1 MRQIRRQTGTAAALM
16 LLFVMLLL
24 AQHGAETAAVLRE
37 RIMLCLRLLIPS
49 LYGCTAAALLLQ
61 QTGAAALLGRTCRH
75 TARLLNMSAE
85 GFAVFAVSQ
94 LAGYPVGALLLRRIR
109 QRDPQAA
116 AACTQLSGICFGCG
130 PAFAVGFAGGEL
142 LGDPA
147 AGWMLYAANVL
158 SNLILALLT
167 RRRRPIPAPAP
178 QPAALRFSAAMLP
191 DTAAGAVRSM
201 AQICGMVLL
210 FGIVTVLCG
219 VTGLTEAAVRL
230 GGVCGMPAHTV
241 RALLAAALD
250 VTQLPAVFRCALPY
264 RVLLALTGAL
274 LSFGGF
280 CVHMQCA
287 AAGQGICRPGRLLL
301 FRFFAA
307 ILAFFMLYAAAPL
320 RPVPEAAA
328 VFAPRTAVSGTG
340 SVLPALLIFCT
351 GFPFLIKKD

>member
-1 MRQIRRQTGTAAALM
+1 MQVMRRRNGIAAAVM
-16 LLFVMLLL
+16 LLLIMLLL

-37 RIMLCLRLLIPS
+37 RIMLCLRMLIPS

-61 QTGAAALLGRTCRH
+61 QTGAAALLGRTCRR
-75 TARLLNMSAE
+75 TARALNMSEE

-94 LAGYPVGALLLRRIR
+94 LAGYPVGALLLRKIR
-109 QRDPQAA
+109 QRDPRAA
-116 AACTQLSGICFGCG
+116 EACGQLSGICFGCG
-130 PAFAVGFAGGEL
+130 PAFAVGFAGAGL

-147 AGWMLYAANVL
+147 AGWMLYAANIL
-158 SNLILALLT
+158 SNLLLAWLT
-167 RRRRPIPAPAP
+167 RRKRTIPAGTAH
-178 QPAALRFSAAMLP
+178 AAEIRFSAAMLP
-191 DTAAGAVRSM
+191 DTAAGTVRSM

-210 FGIVTVLCG
+210 FGIVNVLCG
-219 VTGLTEAAVRL
+219 VTGITAAAVRL
-230 GGVCGMPAHTV
+230 GGLCGIPAQTV
-241 RALLAAALD
+241 RALLAAVLD

-274 LSFGGF
+274 LSFGGL
-280 CVHMQCA
+280 CVHMQCM

-301 FRFFAA
+301 MRFFAA
-307 ILAFFMLYAAAPL
+307 ISAFFLLYFAAPL
-320 RPVPEAAA
+320 RPIPEAAA